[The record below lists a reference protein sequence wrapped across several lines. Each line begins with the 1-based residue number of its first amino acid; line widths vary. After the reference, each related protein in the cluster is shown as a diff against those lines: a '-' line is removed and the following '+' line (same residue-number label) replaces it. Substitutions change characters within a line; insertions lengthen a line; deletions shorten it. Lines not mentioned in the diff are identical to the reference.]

1 MIPSLVG
8 RSQQQL
14 GPPQRQGE
22 TTTGV
27 GGALRPRAERGVP
40 VAIGGAGGD
49 GGGGV
54 RAVRGVRG
62 VPVLLDLQHEQLRG
76 HELLLRHRL
85 QPPGEALRHLRLH
98 APNLRLRR
106 HHQLHPALLILAFLI
121 THFVFFFDWL
131 SNLNLGLRLGSG
143 VSSTFCVL
151 NF

>member
-22 TTTGV
+22 TSTCV

-40 VAIGGAGGD
+40 VAVGGAAGGGGDDVD

-62 VPVLLDLQHEQLRG
+62 VQVLLDLQHEQLRG

-121 THFVFFFDWL
+121 THFVFFFD
-131 SNLNLGLRLGSG
+131 
-143 VSSTFCVL
+143 
-151 NF
+151 

>member
-1 MIPSLVG
+1 MLLIDSVRDPLVG

-14 GPPQRQGE
+14 GSPQRQGE

-27 GGALRPRAERGVP
+27 VGGVLRPRAERGVP
-40 VAIGGAGGD
+40 VAVGGAAGGGGDDVD

-121 THFVFFFDWL
+121 THFVFFFD
-131 SNLNLGLRLGSG
+131 
-143 VSSTFCVL
+143 
-151 NF
+151 